1 MCRRRIRRRQ
11 KYNLPFNQFIYWN
24 ILYSVFYGGKIEDD
38 ATQISLLRNSRKYVI
53 KYVNKISQNIIAKDH
68 QKINSHE
75 KCERIY
81 ENINLV
87 RVEIN
92 NDKCPTRRN
101 IFFVLPFKV
110 LFLHIPLN
118 FLPLFQQIFF
128 QTARCAKLVTLFFQF
143 TFLPALITTEYR
155 CLYSIHIYAAMVSN
169 LYNFYHV
176 QNILCDQ

>member
-24 ILYSVFYGGKIEDD
+24 ILYSVFYGGKTEDD

-81 ENINLV
+81 KNINLV
-87 RVEIN
+87 HVETN

-118 FLPLFQQIFF
+118 FSSLVSTNIFSNCTLCKTCNSLFPIY
-128 QTARCAKLVTLFFQF
+128 LF
-143 TFLPALITTEYR
+143 TCIDHNR
-155 CLYSIHIYAAMVSN
+155 I
-169 LYNFYHV
+169 
-176 QNILCDQ
+176 